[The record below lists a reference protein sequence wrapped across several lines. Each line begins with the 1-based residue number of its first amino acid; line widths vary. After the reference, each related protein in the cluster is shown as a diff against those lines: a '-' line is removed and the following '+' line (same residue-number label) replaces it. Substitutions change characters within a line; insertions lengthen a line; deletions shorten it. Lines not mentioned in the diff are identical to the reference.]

1 MSKSSVTAAVEGFSK
16 DEALV
21 RHLLVVWPV
30 VESILG
36 AFSKATDLPIFVFLN
51 DHLVFESPRDAMPAF
66 CKAMLG
72 SEETQELCIADAA
85 KRAKMH
91 ESSYE
96 DGIQLCHAGMLNGR
110 REIDTGVGLLVVFFG
125 AKRSEEPL
133 AIDRREQVIAIAAAK
148 DPDLAS
154 RLRQGATQNEQ
165 SHTID
170 SRDMDLM
177 DAISEIL
184 ARLFNATVGF
194 RSLTINMAHELS
206 VMMLGMGLLMKRI
219 DSVSDNETKSSQLS
233 TSMKKTRALV
243 IAQCRLGLYIVR
255 NFLSHA
261 SETRYTEVVRPQFKI
276 INLREILSE
285 MLDLHRPAAEK
296 KGITIDETGVGEL
309 PTFIGSDMEIK
320 RLLHNILNNAVKYS
334 YHSVPTA
341 HRSIRVRSKVPYDPG
356 FRTQRFSLV
365 FENYGL
371 GLADDEKRNVFKAGF
386 RGQQAVAEVPIG
398 SGIGLS
404 EALKIAD
411 AHHGEIRLNSKELFE
426 ERGQRT
432 YLTTVEVI
440 LPYAREFR
448 HLQKERQHDGPGRP
462 RTLAMG

>member
-1 MSKSSVTAAVEGFSK
+1 MSKSTVTAAVAGYSK

-51 DHLVFESPRDAMPAF
+51 DHLVFESSREAMPPF

-72 SEETQELCIADAA
+72 SPHTQDLCIADAA
-85 KRAKMH
+85 RRAKMH

-96 DGIQLCHAGMLNGR
+96 DGIQICHAGMLNGR

-125 AKRSEEPL
+125 GKRSDEPI
-133 AIDRREQVIAIAAAK
+133 AIRRREHVIAAVAEK
-148 DPDLAS
+148 DPELS
-154 RLRQGATQNEQ
+154 SQLRQGAEQ
-165 SHTID
+165 DGQTYSID
-170 SRDMDLM
+170 SRNMELM

-206 VMMLGMGLLMKRI
+206 VMMLGMGLLMQEM
-219 DSVSDNETKSSQLS
+219 DSLIESLGPSRQEVSSSMAKAQSL
-233 TSMKKTRALV
+233 
-243 IAQCRLGLYIVR
+243 IFAQCRLGLYIVR

-261 SETRYTEVVRPQFKI
+261 SETRYSEVVRPQFKE
-276 INLREILSE
+276 INLREILTE
-285 MLDLHRPAAEK
+285 MLDLHRPAAEQ
-296 KGITIDETGVGEL
+296 KGITIDDTGVDEL
-309 PTFIGSDMEIK
+309 PPFVGSDMEMR

-334 YHSVPTA
+334 YHSVPSA
-341 HRSIRVRSKVPYDPG
+341 RRSIRVRSKVPYDPG

-371 GLADDEKRNVFKAGF
+371 GLAEDEKRSVFQAGF
-386 RGQQAVAEVPIG
+386 RGQQAISEVPIG

-404 EALKIAD
+404 EALKIAK
-411 AHHGEIRLNSKELFE
+411 AHHGEIRLNSKELFAE
-426 ERGQRT
+426 KGQRT

-448 HLQKERQHDGPGRP
+448 
-462 RTLAMG
+462 LAKRKAT